1 METECKLIFITGGA
15 RSGKSRLAEELAKR
29 IGDDSVIY
37 LATMQKQQNDP
48 EGIER
53 IEKHRARRPSNWK
66 TVEAH
71 NGLVNV
77 LDELSETAPNKN
89 GQSVCL
95 IDCMSLYVSNL
106 LLDVSEDGKLSEPL
120 IDGSAESKILSEV
133 ESILSAISRHQN
145 RTFIIVSNEVGCG
158 IVPENRLARTYR
170 DVLGLANQKVAAA
183 ANDVWATFS
192 GLRVKLK

>member
-1 METECKLIFITGGA
+1 MEAKGKLIFITGGA
-15 RSGKSRLAEELAKR
+15 RSGKSRLAEEFADRL
-29 IGDDSVIY
+29 GNDSVVY
-37 LATMQKQQNDP
+37 LATMQKQESDP
-48 EGIER
+48 EGIKR
-53 IEKHRARRPSNWK
+53 IEKHRARRPTNWK

-71 NGLVNV
+71 SGLVNM
-77 LDELSETAPNKN
+77 LEELSEAASIKN

-106 LLDVSEDGKLSEPL
+106 LLEISEDGTLSEPL
-120 IDGSAESKILSEV
+120 IDGSAESKILSEIDGV
-133 ESILSAISRHQN
+133 LRCIYNQK

-170 DVLGLANQKVAAA
+170 DVLGLANQKVAGA